1 MDNIYSNLAQMERL
15 FSAAVEA
22 TNDPVKRT
30 ILMGMYNDWINFK
43 YNKWKDSFYMLNKGE
58 HQVLTG

>member
-1 MDNIYSNLAQMERL
+1 MSNIYSNIAQMEKL

-22 TNDPVKRT
+22 TSDPVKRT
-30 ILMGMYNDWINFK
+30 ILIGMYNDWINFK
-43 YNKWKDSFYMLNKGE
+43 YKAWKDAFYMLEKGE